1 TKDNTV
7 DDVIELSNKLKDKPN
22 MPQKS
27 QVTIQLGKSSINTKK
42 PFYDDINPI
51 EG

>member
-1 TKDNTV
+1 
-7 DDVIELSNKLKDKPN
+7 

-27 QVTIQLGKSSINTKK
+27 QVTIQLGKPSINTKK
-42 PFYDDINPI
+42 QFYDDINPI

>member
-1 TKDNTV
+1 
-7 DDVIELSNKLKDKPN
+7 
-22 MPQKS
+22 
-27 QVTIQLGKSSINTKK
+27 QLGKPSINTKK